1 MMDKYVEMVKKIV
14 LSKIDVSTTA
24 VFLFGGRAKGSTHRG
39 SDVDIGLLAKQ
50 AITVDSI
57 IDIRN
62 AIESSIVPYHVDVV
76 DFLTADSN
84 FKRVALEKIVIWNKP
99 ADISI
104 G

>member
-1 MMDKYVEMVKKIV
+1 MNPRRMGRHRVQERSFV
-14 LSKIDVSTTA
+14 L
-24 VFLFGGRAKGSTHRG
+24 HRG